1 MALPAYKEAEQVNQ
15 FGHNAIM
22 LTSYLLDTEDEMIN
36 YKLRDMKDDI
46 HNAPAPLRAFYN
58 KYLENIQT
66 GDKDLVNTLKGIAED
81 EENPD
86 SKAARHLYT
95 KLKRETGSSL
105 SDQAAW
111 MHTLVT
117 KGTSIIQGLKDLF
130 GKTFADV
137 VNSSK
142 QFGTDKRSW
151 FNSDVG
157 NRAVSLSVRLENGTV
172 LNRDGIDEKLQG
184 FQEEP

>member
-1 MALPAYKEAEQVNQ
+1 AHKEAEQVNQ

-58 KYLENIQT
+58 KYLENIET
-66 GDKDLVNTLKGIAED
+66 GEGGENLVERLKEIAED
-81 EENPD
+81 EKNPD
-86 SKAARHLYT
+86 SQAARHLYT

-105 SDQAAW
+105 SDQAGW

-117 KGTSIIQGLKDLF
+117 KGKSIIQGLEDVF

-142 QFGTDKRSW
+142 KFGTDERSW

-157 NRAVSLSVRLENGTV
+157 DRAVSLSVRLEN
-172 LNRDGIDEKLQG
+172 
-184 FQEEP
+184 